1 MRRRSFLAA
10 GTALATNACARSS
23 TQRTP
28 FFDEIRA
35 AREISA
41 TLVIRHLGAY
51 VATRRRQRIRDIAAL
66 APVGTTHDVLAI
78 AEAFDAILDA
88 KPAATTL
95 DTEQRWHLTFLDANG
110 GTVLVVTASIFAP
123 HTGTIG
129 GKHVRFENTELTAF
143 LAKHYAPDEVKL
155 GVR

>member
-1 MRRRSFLAA
+1 MKRRSFLAA
-10 GTALATNACARSS
+10 GAALATNACARSA

-35 AREISA
+35 AREKTA
-41 TLVIRHLGAY
+41 TLVVRHLGAY
-51 VATRRRQRIRDIAAL
+51 VTTRFRQRIEDIAAL

-78 AEAFDAILDA
+78 AEALDAILDA

-95 DTEQRWHLTFLDANG
+95 DTEQRWHLAFLDARG
-110 GTVLVVTASIFAP
+110 GTVLIVTASIFAP
-123 HTGTIG
+123 HTGSIAG
-129 GKHVRFENTELTAF
+129 ERVRFENAGLTAF

-155 GVR
+155 SER